1 MGMEHKVSIARNTAI
16 VWTELTAY
24 CNARAFP
31 LQLRMI
37 DGELAFPD
45 ETPPHDWREL
55 RISTSG
61 GMVTLRRDNDGISVV
76 VWGNA
81 DDAMRQAWNAL
92 TLVLARVTGGSIIV
106 DGETKTGDAFAS
118 TVPFPNGFPLV

>member
-1 MGMEHKVSIARNTAI
+1 MGMEYKVAVSRNAAI
-16 VWTELTAY
+16 VWSELTAY
-24 CNARAFP
+24 CSALAFP

-55 RISTSG
+55 RVGTPG
-61 GMVTLRRDNDGISVV
+61 GMVTLKREADGVNVI

-92 TLVLARVTGGSIIV
+92 TLALARITGANILV
-106 DGETKTGDAFAS
+106 AGESKSAEVFAAS
-118 TVPFPNGFPLV
+118 APLPASFS